1 MEGQIYKLVLPKD
14 IVKDLKDG
22 WVFELYWDSEDNII
36 AISEMYQQ
44 PKSQNVFN
52 DVEVKK
58 IISGISKTKNAKK
71 ISHEL

>member
-58 IISGISKTKNAKK
+58 IISGISKNKK
-71 ISHEL
+71 CKKDKP